1 MLYNQALSGAYVAPA
16 GLPDIAQLNTD
27 YNVARNNGVNN
38 VVSLSLIN
46 YASLKP
52 TAITDGFMSVSN
64 GQLFDNNPG
73 NPYQTNR
80 LFIATSANNTA
91 KNGVLNLHFNSTLF
105 YTNTGLTVTN
115 IQVDFGNG
123 NGFVTTAFNTTLSGI
138 YTSVGNKQLI
148 YKITFNDASIAQCYN
163 NVYVPYIPSSSSARY
178 AGAPTTVTG
187 ADIPDRILNSPTGAH
202 SGVDLFI
209 RQSVGNTTGSN
220 ANPQFL

>member
-105 YTNTGLTVTN
+105 YTNTGL
-115 IQVDFGNG
+115 
-123 NGFVTTAFNTTLSGI
+123 
-138 YTSVGNKQLI
+138 
-148 YKITFNDASIAQCYN
+148 
-163 NVYVPYIPSSSSARY
+163 R
-178 AGAPTTVTG
+178 
-187 ADIPDRILNSPTGAH
+187 
-202 SGVDLFI
+202 
-209 RQSVGNTTGSN
+209 
-220 ANPQFL
+220 